1 MYDKTILPTLNIN
14 IFMAIIHPQL
24 ITFLYTISVSLN
36 AIIGSTRECLPILN
50 DCPDGFICVAE
61 LENFGHCK
69 VNDLKRKTTT
79 NIN

>member
-1 MYDKTILPTLNIN
+1 MV
-14 IFMAIIHPQL
+14 IIHSQL
-24 ITFLYTISVSLN
+24 ITFLIFILYLQCTMTVSLN

-69 VNDLKRKTTT
+69 LNDIKRKTTT
-79 NIN
+79 TIN